1 MSGGPPY
8 IRPNLSEGAGGS
20 RPKRVARSGKGW
32 GVFDPSFST
41 LLTARHPRRVER
53 GFSSLILL
61 I

>member
-8 IRPNLSEGAGGS
+8 IRPNLSEGAGSS
-20 RPKRVARSGKGW
+20 RPNRVARSGKGW

-41 LLTARHPRRVER
+41 LLTARHPRRAECAI
-53 GFSSLILL
+53 FSLILL